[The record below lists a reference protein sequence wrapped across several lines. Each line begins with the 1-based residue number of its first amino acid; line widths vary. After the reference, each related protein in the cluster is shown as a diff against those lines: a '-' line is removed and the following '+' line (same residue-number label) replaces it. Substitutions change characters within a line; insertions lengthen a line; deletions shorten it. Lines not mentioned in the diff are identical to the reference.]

1 MLPASHPL
9 LYACVFRDTHLV
21 AELPTDAD
29 DLPPLAAALVAA
41 APPHHRHLTHSAAGR
56 AHALLLA
63 PPLALA
69 AVSRAPHL
77 PAAQLLLFLRRLRC
91 LPEDRMRP
99 EMPRLAMRLPLPTDD
114 EAALAREARDV
125 AAAEAEAEAQEAAR
139 RDAELAAR
147 RTPKRDRHHHG
158 GAAAWAWR
166 RQLWMVILVDLV
178 LLAVLFAAWLAVCR
192 GFSCI
197 GR

>member
-1 MLPASHPL
+1 
-9 LYACVFRDTHLV
+9 
-21 AELPTDAD
+21 
-29 DLPPLAAALVAA
+29 
-41 APPHHRHLTHSAAGR
+41 
-56 AHALLLA
+56 
-63 PPLALA
+63 
-69 AVSRAPHL
+69 
-77 PAAQLLLFLRRLRC
+77 
-91 LPEDRMRP
+91 
-99 EMPRLAMRLPLPTDD
+99 MPRLAMRLPLPTDD
-114 EAALAREARDV
+114 EAALAREAQDV
-125 AAAEAEAEAQEAAR
+125 AAAEAEAEEAAR

-166 RQLWMVILVDLV
+166 RQLWMVILVDLA